1 MRNEPTLAAILA
13 AKDVPVDQLLAGAAH
28 RARQA
33 GLRVAGFLQHRETGG
48 EECCRDIEIE
58 HIGTGVTQIIS
69 QSLGSGSKGCR
80 LDPAALADV
89 AGALLAEID
98 DGADMLIL
106 NRFGKGE
113 TEGHGFRSII
123 ETAYARQIPVLT
135 VVRETY
141 VEGWNDFAGDCG
153 VLLAPD
159 SKTVLAWCDRVM
171 EARRLPEAV

>member
-1 MRNEPTLAAILA
+1 M
-13 AKDVPVDQLLAGAAH
+13 DQLLAGVALQ
-28 RARQA
+28 ARQT
-33 GLRVAGFLQHRETGG
+33 GLRVAGFLQHRESNTD
-48 EECCRDIEIE
+48 ECCRDIEIE
-58 HIGTGVTQIIS
+58 HIGTGEKQIIS

-89 AGALLAEID
+89 AGSLLAELD
-98 DGADMLIL
+98 GGADMLIL

-123 ETAYARQIPVLT
+123 EIAYARQIPVLT

-153 VLLAPD
+153 VLLAPV
-159 SKTVLAWCDRVM
+159 SEATLGWFDRVTA
-171 EARRLPEAV
+171 ARQLPEAV

>member
-1 MRNEPTLAAILA
+1 MRNEPTLAAIIA
-13 AKDVPVDQLLAGAAH
+13 AKDVPVDQLLAGAAR

-69 QSLGSGSKGCR
+69 QALGSGSKGCR

-89 AGALLAEID
+89 AGALQAELD

-159 SKTVLAWCDRVM
+159 SKTVLGWCDRAM

>member
-28 RARQA
+28 RARQT

-159 SKTVLAWCDRVM
+159 SKTVLGWCDRVM

>member
-1 MRNEPTLAAILA
+1 MRNEPTLAAIIA
-13 AKDVPVDQLLAGAAH
+13 AKDVPVDQLLAGAAR

-33 GLRVAGFLQHRETGG
+33 GLRVAGFLQYRETGG

-89 AGALLAEID
+89 AGALQAELD
-98 DGADMLIL
+98 EGADMLIL

-159 SKTVLAWCDRVM
+159 SKAVLGWCDRVM